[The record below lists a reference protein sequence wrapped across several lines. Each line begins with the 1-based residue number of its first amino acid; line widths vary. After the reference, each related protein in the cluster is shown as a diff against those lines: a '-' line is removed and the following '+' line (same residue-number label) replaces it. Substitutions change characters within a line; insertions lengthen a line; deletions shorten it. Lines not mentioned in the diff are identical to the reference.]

1 MKTPS
6 HAAMF
11 WGAVLVS
18 VFVMGVFSAVVI
30 LIFLKGSP
38 QSDAANQIVGGI
50 VQLAGMVVGFWVGSS
65 AGSMVKTISA
75 QGSEMEIKTGGR

>member
-1 MKTPS
+1 MKAPT

-11 WGAVLVS
+11 WGAVIVS

-65 AGSMVKTISA
+65 AGSMIKTVA
-75 QGSEMEIKTGGR
+75 ANGSEMEVKTGSR